1 MRQLRPFTFPHPK
14 YSDDAEKQKAMEEGI
29 DAMTASILDLVSAVI
44 HKRLTQFA
52 QIISESIEEK
62 KP

>member
-1 MRQLRPFTFPHPK
+1 
-14 YSDDAEKQKAMEEGI
+14 MEEGI

>member
-14 YSDDAEKQKAMEEGI
+14 YSDDAERQKVMEEGI

-44 HKRLTQFA
+44 HKRLTQCA
-52 QIISESIEEK
+52 QTIIEATEDK
-62 KP
+62 K